1 MMHAQLFIPLF
12 KFILQYNNSACYLK
26 YSNSSH
32 NLVYNILIIYNTLV
46 RVRFTTSKTKLN
58 IQYSKLG
65 VQVASRVAER
75 LKTYDLR
82 ELENIRKISKL
93 GGRIG
98 QCSASLQEIRLC
110 QQQLKNTR
118 KQIPNFFFLS
128 SLTKIPYFVSNILF
142 EIVQPKTFLVL
153 PRLSLLPTPTFS
165 SFLYFHNISPFLNK
179 YINQSNCAKVLNLM
193 VYVSTICMFDQVKNF
208 TLKYFQLC
216 LLVVS

>member
-12 KFILQYNNSACYLK
+12 KFILQYNNSECDVK

-32 NLVYNILIIYNTLV
+32 SLVYSISIAYNILV

-65 VQVASRVAER
+65 LRVASRVAER

-82 ELENIRKISKL
+82 KLENIRKISKL

-98 QCSASLQEIRLC
+98 QCPASLQEIRLY

-118 KQIPNFFFLS
+118 KQIPNFFFPVQFDQ
-128 SLTKIPYFVSNILF
+128 IPLFCFKYFV
-142 EIVQPKTFLVL
+142 
-153 PRLSLLPTPTFS
+153 
-165 SFLYFHNISPFLNK
+165 
-179 YINQSNCAKVLNLM
+179 
-193 VYVSTICMFDQVKNF
+193 
-208 TLKYFQLC
+208 
-216 LLVVS
+216 